1 MGDTD
6 TMTSAVLGPT
16 LVIVCAVMAA
26 LAAIVYRA
34 AELGPWWVVPAAGG
48 RAAVQLAAV
57 ATVLTAAMS
66 RLWTSALVLFGMFL
80 VAAATAARRSLA
92 ERGSPWLT
100 APLAAGLAAVLPL
113 LLLTGLVPLTGVAL
127 VPITGIML
135 GGTMTA
141 VAVAARR
148 ALDAMQ
154 MRIGEVEAA
163 LSLGL
168 IDRDARMMVIGS
180 SAPDALLP
188 NVDQAR
194 TAGLVTLPGAF
205 VGVLLA
211 TGSAAQAGAVQV
223 LVLVGLLLSQTCAVA
238 LTIGLA
244 ARGRISRASRWRA
257 SVASAARSA
266 RRTPLRWPC
275 STR

>member
-57 ATVLTAAMS
+57 AAVLAAAMT
-66 RLWTSALVLFGMFL
+66 RLWTSVLVLFLMFV
-80 VAAATAARRSLA
+80 VAVVTAARRSQAENGSLWLA
-92 ERGSPWLT
+92 L
-100 APLAAGLAAVLPL
+100 PLAAGPAAVLPL
-113 LLLTGLVPLTGVAL
+113 LLITRLVPLAGVAL
-127 VPITGIML
+127 VPIMGILL

-141 VAVAARR
+141 VAVASRR
-148 ALDAMQ
+148 ALEALST
-154 MRIGEVEAA
+154 RIGEVEAA

-244 ARGRISRASRWRA
+244 ARGRISRARHIPVS
-257 SVASAARSA
+257 
-266 RRTPLRWPC
+266 
-275 STR
+275 